1 MQLDTYPYKILFV
14 CVCVFGNLGCGRYLE
29 SHVDIHN
36 KTGQRNSTSL
46 HIETLSSYLAT
57 FESESYKVLFNGALR
72 VSRIKDLLNIK
83 NGAKILAPVTA
94 IGGKTLR

>member
-14 CVCVFGNLGCGRYLE
+14 CVCVFGNLGCADTWRVML
-29 SHVDIHN
+29 
-36 KTGQRNSTSL
+36 TSIIRL
-46 HIETLSSYLAT
+46 DKEIPLPCILKHYPHIWPHLNQKAI
-57 FESESYKVLFNGALR
+57 KRALR

>member
-1 MQLDTYPYKILFV
+1 M
-14 CVCVFGNLGCGRYLE
+14 
-29 SHVDIHN
+29 
-36 KTGQRNSTSL
+36 
-46 HIETLSSYLAT
+46 ETLSSYLAT